1 MKSCPKCGNIYSDD
15 TLAYCLQDG
24 SVLTSDADAETP
36 TVVLGETETVVSH
49 ASGDRFQIPIT
60 GPGRQQY
67 QQSQVTS
74 YVPPQTNSGGSKVF
88 WAVAATII
96 VMLVVFSVAG
106 VGIFMFVR
114 NGQSEPARNAN
125 TPGDQSNNSISTN
138 YNSPATT
145 SATPIVAP
153 STWKT
158 ATPIPTST
166 IEMPPLPPPTDNVE
180 QSRGEVTQRIYGWK
194 SMLES
199 RDLNGYMAN
208 YANTVDYYRRR
219 GASIGE
225 VRADKARA
233 FSLYDSMRT
242 DISNMTVSVSASGDS
257 AVAAFDKEWNFRGR
271 DLSSGKVRSQI
282 ILKKINGRWL
292 ITSER
297 DLKVYYTR

>member
-1 MKSCPKCGNIYSDD
+1 MKSCPKCGNRYSDD

-24 SVLTSDADAETP
+24 TVLTSDAEAETP

-49 ASGDRFQIPIT
+49 SSGDRFQIPIT
-60 GPGRQQY
+60 DPGRQQY

-74 YVPPQTNSGGSKVF
+74 FAPAQTNRGGSKVF

-106 VGIFMFVR
+106 VGIFMLVR
-114 NGQSEPARNAN
+114 NGRSEPARNAN
-125 TPGDQSNNSISTN
+125 TSGDQSNNSISTN

-153 STWKT
+153 STAKT
-158 ATPIPTST
+158 ATPIPSST
-166 IEMPPLPPPTDNVE
+166 IEMPPLPPPSDNVE

-208 YANTVDYYRRR
+208 YASTVDYYRRR

-233 FSLYDSMRT
+233 FALYDSMRT
-242 DISNMTVSVSASGDS
+242 DISNMTVSVSASGDT

-271 DLSSGKVRSQI
+271 DMSSGKVRSQI
-282 ILKKINGRWL
+282 TLKKINGRWL

>member
-1 MKSCPKCGNIYSDD
+1 MKSCPKCGNRYSDD

-24 SVLTSDADAETP
+24 TVLTSDAEAETP

-49 ASGDRFQIPIT
+49 SSGDRFQIPIT
-60 GPGRQQY
+60 DPGRQQY

-74 YVPPQTNSGGSKVF
+74 FAPAQTNRGGSKVF
-88 WAVAATII
+88 WAVAATIM

-106 VGIFMFVR
+106 VAIFMFVR
-114 NGQSEPARNAN
+114 NGQPEPARNAN
-125 TPGDQSNNSISTN
+125 TPADQSNNNVSTN

-145 SATPIVAP
+145 SATPIVSP
-153 STWKT
+153 STAKT
-158 ATPIPTST
+158 ATP
-166 IEMPPLPPPTDNVE
+166 MPPLPPPTDNDE
-180 QSRGEVTQRIYGWK
+180 RSRGEVTQRIYGWK

-199 RDLNGYMAN
+199 RDLNGYMDN
-208 YANTVDYYRRR
+208 YASTVDYYRRR
-219 GASIGE
+219 NASIGE

-242 DISNMTVSVSASGDS
+242 DISNMTVSVSASGDT

-271 DLSSGKVRSQI
+271 DMSSGKVRSQI
-282 ILKKINGRWL
+282 TLKKINGRWL